1 MLARIA
7 FSAQVTSVSRPIVF
21 IDFEAS
27 ALLDESWPIEVGY
40 ASSTGQQDAF
50 LIARDKS
57 WSLEQWDRRSEAVHG
72 ISLAD
77 LECGLEATEAL
88 TRLEDGVGD
97 ALVVC
102 DAPEFDNFWLNRLAD
117 AAGRP
122 PAFVIRDWCDVLPTG
137 QSLEQ
142 LAALTDAARKAEKV
156 RHRALP
162 DARVLRAIWQA
173 SWVRAGADWA
183 PAEFE

>member
-1 MLARIA
+1 M
-7 FSAQVTSVSRPIVF
+7 QRPIVF

-27 ALLDESWPIEVGY
+27 ALFDASWPIEVGY
-40 ASSTGQQDAF
+40 ASSHGGEDGF
-50 LIARDKS
+50 LIARDPS

-77 LECGLEATEAL
+77 LEHGLEASAAL

-102 DAPEFDNFWLNRLAD
+102 DAPAFDNFWLGRLAE

-122 PAFVIRDWCDVLPTG
+122 SKIVIRDWCDVLPTA
-137 QSLEQ
+137 QSSAE
-142 LAALTDAARKAEKV
+142 LAALSKAARAEEKV

-173 SWVRAGADWA
+173 SWAKAGAEW
-183 PAEFE
+183 